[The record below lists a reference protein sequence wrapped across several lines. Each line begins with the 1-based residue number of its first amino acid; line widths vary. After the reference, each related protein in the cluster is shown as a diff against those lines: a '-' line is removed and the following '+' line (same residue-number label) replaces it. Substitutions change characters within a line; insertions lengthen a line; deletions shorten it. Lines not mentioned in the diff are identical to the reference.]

1 MSENLETVT
10 IDILRDVQA
19 KIVQSRTETLARI
32 DRLEAT
38 IPQDQ
43 SKAFALLATMRASAG
58 EFDACVKDIENLIA
72 GLDGE
77 AH

>member
-10 IDILRDVQA
+10 IEILKDVQA
-19 KIVQSRTETLARI
+19 KILRSRTETLARL
-32 DRLEAT
+32 DNLEAT
-38 IPQDQ
+38 IPKDQ
-43 SKAFALLATMRASAG
+43 RQAIAAVATMRTSVA
-58 EFDACVKDIENLIA
+58 EIDVCLKDIDILIA

>member
-10 IDILRDVQA
+10 IEILKDVQA
-19 KIVQSRTETLARI
+19 KILLSRTETLARL
-32 DRLEAT
+32 DNLEAT
-38 IPQDQ
+38 IPKDQ
-43 SKAFALLATMRASAG
+43 RQAIAAVATMRTSVA
-58 EFDACVKDIENLIA
+58 EIDVCLKDIDILIA